1 MKKKAIALALSLAMI
16 VAGCGP
22 VSTGDQNDSGNE
34 ASTGVSSSADS
45 GSDASSQDVSADVT
59 EAANVTGGNPWINS
73 DIQSNIL
80 GVENPSF
87 KDDFNVAVNQEW
99 AKTAKI
105 ADGYSSY
112 SEFDA
117 VNDIVKNKAIEALKD
132 DSLTGHD
139 ADLVRAYFN
148 AYLDWDSRN
157 AQGLTPLKDIIDD
170 VNTISN
176 LDDLKK
182 FVCDTERSFY
192 VTTFVGVGNDTDFYD
207 SNKYVTY
214 ITNPSFI
221 LGDAAEYENETE
233 MGTLIREAYGQLFS
247 KMMVR
252 MGYTEEEAADYF
264 EAALSIDK
272 TIAASSFTNDEM
284 NSPDIYDK
292 MLNYYEPSEIAD
304 IMPNYPLVDYI
315 KSQGYDKAKSYVVLE
330 PEALKAVSDLFT
342 EENVEN
348 IKKYMIVNLALS
360 MSNMLDRQTY
370 DDSTE
375 AENAISGSTGTLP
388 DEELAFYS
396 VNRNLAEPMGKTY
409 MEKYDVE
416 EVTKNVTEICKD
428 VVEVYREMLE
438 SEEWLSDE
446 TKKIAIEKLDAM
458 DINVVSPEKWVDYSQ
473 LDLEGLSYFEISKAI
488 SQFEWERDVA
498 NTNGEVDKGLW
509 SMSTLETNAYY
520 SPQNNS
526 INILLGILDGNFYH
540 DGMSKEEMYGGIGV
554 VIGHEISHAFDTN
567 GAQFDKNGNYANWW
581 TEEDF
586 TAFKDRAQKLID
598 YYNTITVMGDYKVN
612 GENVQTEAIA
622 DMTGIKAMLTLAAK
636 EDNFD
641 YQLFFKTFAQD
652 WREIIT
658 YESEV
663 YSLQQ
668 DVHPLSYLRTNV
680 SVQQFEEFYTA
691 FDVKEGDGMY
701 LAPDKRVSVW

>member
-45 GSDASSQDVSADVT
+45 GSDASSQDVSADVA
-59 EAANVTGGNPWINS
+59 EAANVAGGNPWINS

-112 SEFDA
+112 SEFNA

-176 LDDLKK
+176 LDDLKE

-272 TIAASSFTNDEM
+272 AIAASSFTNDEM

-292 MLNYYEPSEIAD
+292 LLNYYEPSEIAD

-473 LDLEGLSYFEISKAI
+473 LDLKGLSYFEISKAI